1 MKLLENT
8 KSELSHFFKKNN
20 IKFKSHWRFKQIFKK
35 VYKKTIL
42 GNARK
47 TVYRTGLTQV
57 LALNYGSK
65 NEIIRAIKKLNEQN
79 LEVTEENLESCLDTS
94 GMGDVD
100 ILIRTSGEVRLS
112 NYLLWQNAYAE
123 MFFTQTYWPD
133 FNESELDDIL
143 SDFGKRE
150 RRFGGIQFYFWTLY
164 WFIFKC
170 FNNKTSKNESIFTKD
185 RSKCPSCNHLI
196 LVSQYSSFFLFIFKG
211 KCSYC
216 GAKISFQ
223 YFLVELLSAIITL
236 TLFIKLGL
244 NQEFIFMCLLSYVL
258 IMLSFIDLKY
268 KVVPDYLLLI
278 VLYSLFATNFS
289 IIDSFRNAFYF
300 QELSFY

>member
-1 MKLLENT
+1 MSNNTIPSHIAIIMDGNGRWAKERGLNRTAGHEEGARTVRKITSYCAKIGVKYLTLYAFSTENWNRPKLEVEFLMKLLEKYL
-8 KSELSHFFKKNN
+8 KSELEVYLKNN
-20 IKFKSHWRFKQIFKK
+20 IKFKAIGDLDRFSKGLQ
-35 VYKKTIL
+35 KTIFETQE
-42 GNARK
+42 K
-47 TVYRTGLTQV
+47 TAHCTGLTQV

-150 RRFGGIQFYFWTLY
+150 RRFGGI
-164 WFIFKC
+164 
-170 FNNKTSKNESIFTKD
+170 
-185 RSKCPSCNHLI
+185 
-196 LVSQYSSFFLFIFKG
+196 
-211 KCSYC
+211 
-216 GAKISFQ
+216 
-223 YFLVELLSAIITL
+223 
-236 TLFIKLGL
+236 
-244 NQEFIFMCLLSYVL
+244 
-258 IMLSFIDLKY
+258 
-268 KVVPDYLLLI
+268 
-278 VLYSLFATNFS
+278 
-289 IIDSFRNAFYF
+289 
-300 QELSFY
+300 

>member
-1 MKLLENT
+1 MSNNTIPSHIAIIMDGNGRWAKERGLNRTAGHEEGARTVRKITSYCAKIGVKYLTLYAFSTENWDRPKLEVEFLMKLLEKYL
-8 KSELSHFFKKNN
+8 KSELEVYLKNN
-20 IKFKSHWRFKQIFKK
+20 IKFKAIGDLDRFSKGLQ
-35 VYKKTIL
+35 KTIFETQE
-42 GNARK
+42 K
-47 TVYRTGLTQV
+47 TAHCTGLTQV

-150 RRFGGIQFYFWTLY
+150 RRFGGI
-164 WFIFKC
+164 
-170 FNNKTSKNESIFTKD
+170 
-185 RSKCPSCNHLI
+185 
-196 LVSQYSSFFLFIFKG
+196 
-211 KCSYC
+211 
-216 GAKISFQ
+216 
-223 YFLVELLSAIITL
+223 
-236 TLFIKLGL
+236 
-244 NQEFIFMCLLSYVL
+244 
-258 IMLSFIDLKY
+258 
-268 KVVPDYLLLI
+268 
-278 VLYSLFATNFS
+278 
-289 IIDSFRNAFYF
+289 
-300 QELSFY
+300 